1 MFPCL
6 YTYYLTPQSAHLSHL
21 REKSMPCI
29 CSVPFSSILQA
40 SKSLQ
45 RCPETL
51 PCFSRNFCLS
61 LKWPQNAS
69 SSLVLLHALSSS
81 SPNPTHL
88 ALSLWSPFY
97 SSERRECLTSLLLLF
112 HKAPQDQAQTPLNPF
127 LLPTLSHSQ
136 HAIPVSPSLKLFLEQ
151 AKRIPNLGLHPFLLS
166 LTQLFTSFLPLCS
179 FQDKFPSY
187 KVSLGYPDHH
197 RPWFS
202 ISTLHYSFFQC
213 LTFWHTPYIHLSVCF
228 ICITIWLRDVTLS
241 PWTRTIQQTHRK
253 QFWLG

>member
-1 MFPCL
+1 
-6 YTYYLTPQSAHLSHL
+6 
-21 REKSMPCI
+21 MPCI

-97 SSERRECLTSLLLLF
+97 SSERRECLTSLLPLF
-112 HKAPQDQAQTPLNPF
+112 HKAPQDQAQTPPNPF
-127 LLPTLSHSQ
+127 LLPTFSHSQ

-151 AKRIPNLGLHPFLLS
+151 AKRIPNLGLYPFLLS
-166 LTQLFTSFLPLCS
+166 LTQLFTSFL
-179 FQDKFPSY
+179 
-187 KVSLGYPDHH
+187 
-197 RPWFS
+197 
-202 ISTLHYSFFQC
+202 
-213 LTFWHTPYIHLSVCF
+213 SVASR
-228 ICITIWLRDVTLS
+228 TSSHPTKS
-241 PWTRTIQQTHRK
+241 PWDTLTIIVPGFPFQLCIILFSNVLLSDIHHIYIYLCAS
-253 QFWLG
+253 FGSPFGSEM